1 MSNRPFLAGALVLA
15 VAMGVGRF
23 AYTPLLA
30 IMRVD
35 AGLTVSMAGV
45 LASINLA
52 GYLVGAALGMLPL
65 LRTHRR
71 AYVIAAPI
79 LVALLTAAMAL
90 GPAVWPTARFVT
102 GVASG
107 VSFVLV
113 TSLLLDYLHGRAS
126 TYGAAIL
133 FSGVGIGIA
142 GSGALVAAFAR
153 LGGSSAAWLGTGVVS
168 LLLLI
173 AFVRWLPADSS
184 PPAPDASAGRGG
196 LGAPFVWLSIA
207 YGIEGA
213 AYVIPAT
220 FLVVLIRQTPAIAG
234 LADAAWIV
242 VGLVAIP
249 SMAFVAMA
257 TRRFGAP
264 RALIVATA
272 VQALTFLGP
281 ILLPGAL
288 GVAVIAVGLGG
299 TFIVITALSTAIGRS
314 MAPHRSNFVVGLM
327 TVIYGAGQVA
337 GPLLATW
344 ISLTTGSYRP
354 ALVDASIA
362 LVAGTVALIV
372 GIGRTAPA

>member
-344 ISLTTGSYRP
+344 ISLTTGS
-354 ALVDASIA
+354 
-362 LVAGTVALIV
+362 
-372 GIGRTAPA
+372 